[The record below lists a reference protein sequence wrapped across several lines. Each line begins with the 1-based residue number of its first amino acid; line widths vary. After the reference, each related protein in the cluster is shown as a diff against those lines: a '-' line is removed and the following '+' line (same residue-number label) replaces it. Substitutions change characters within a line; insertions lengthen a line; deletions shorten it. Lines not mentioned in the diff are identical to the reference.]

1 MFLLDIIAPLVQ
13 LYCPKFAFVECDN
26 GTYGYNCVNS
36 CSGHCLKGSICN
48 KQTGHCDMGCDP
60 GYTDSDCNKRKYL
73 CGLINVN
80 CIYVQVSRT
89 FNIYDVHK
97 EEFLSILTYCYEKS
111 FFFLSILHVYIVT
124 VSDNSSHSK
133 SSKIL
138 H

>member
-36 CSGHCLKGSICN
+36 CSGHCLNGSICN

-80 CIYVQVSRT
+80 YIYFQV
-89 FNIYDVHK
+89 
-97 EEFLSILTYCYEKS
+97 
-111 FFFLSILHVYIVT
+111 
-124 VSDNSSHSK
+124 
-133 SSKIL
+133 
-138 H
+138 